1 MTDQSKRIEEMLKY
15 HRLAAKLDRGY
26 KRLEAEANTFIAHV
40 KACLPARKEQWW
52 LVVFEETE
60 SEEIGGEEQALVR
73 LKRGLMYEAVPMDLA
88 FECAQK
94 MENEATGRLQA
105 KKALGSHVDALEWRA
120 RRILQER
127 SAYQDLLTEE
137 DRIKREGKPKW
148 YDAVRKTRRAHK
160 GSEIAPLVQV
170 NKLQS
175 ALLNHIDQE
184 VGFPESG
191 AGSLGKGALQGLVT
205 KNRPPAGGWPP
216 EEKQSP
222 AIPGI
227 GEGDQ
232 GTGKSNSEKSLLE
245 DATWVLYLSI
255 ASGDRVPGGPVKTEE
270 DGWETVCDGSDLIR
284 N

>member
-1 MTDQSKRIEEMLKY
+1 MIDESKRVEEMLKY

-52 LVVFEETE
+52 LAVFEETE
-60 SEEIGGEEQALVR
+60 SEDQALVR

-105 KKALGSHVDALEWRA
+105 KKALESHVDALEWRA
-120 RRILQER
+120 RRVLQER
-127 SAYQDLLTEE
+127 SAYQDLLTQE
-137 DRIKREGKPKW
+137 DRIKREGMSGW

-175 ALLNHIDQE
+175 ALLTHIDQE

-222 AIPGI
+222 TIPGI

-232 GTGKSNSEKSLLE
+232 GPEKSNSQKSVLE
-245 DATWVLYLSI
+245 DATWALYLSI

-270 DGWETVCDGSDLIR
+270 DGWKTVCDGSDLIR